1 MFLQAESFEITRQ
14 RRAQIVAPISVMP
27 KRKRVGNQ
35 VCKITSPLA
44 LRLNLIYL
52 PLGLVERPTVRVKGI
67 ARSHPELNIT

>member
-1 MFLQAESFEITRQ
+1 MFLQAEWFEITRQ

-35 VCKITSPLA
+35 LYKLSSQLA
-44 LRLNLIYL
+44 LRLNLNYL

-67 ARSHPELNIT
+67 ARSYQELNIT